1 MQAGDVSPMLTSDG
15 TGILV
20 YLANKNIP
28 EIASDNE
35 ELKQAEDF
43 LARYAAYTSGSSFA
57 NELVILGLPEETV
70 EEFSE

>member
-1 MQAGDVSPMLTSDG
+1 MLTSDG
-15 TGILV
+15 TGIFV
-20 YLANKNIP
+20 YLVNKNIP

-57 NELVILGLPEETV
+57 NELVILGLPEDTV